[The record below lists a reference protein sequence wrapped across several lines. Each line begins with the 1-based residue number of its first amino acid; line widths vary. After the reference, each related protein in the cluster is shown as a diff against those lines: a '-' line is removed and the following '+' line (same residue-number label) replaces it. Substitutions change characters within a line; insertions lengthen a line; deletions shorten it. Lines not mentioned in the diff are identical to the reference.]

1 MKVRDLI
8 RVLENDGWRHVRTT
22 GSHRQFKHFA
32 KPGVVTVAGR
42 LGLDVPPGTM
52 KSILKR
58 AGLKA
63 ER

>member
-8 RVLENDGWRHVRTT
+8 RVLEDDGWRQVRTT

-32 KPGVVTVAGR
+32 KAGMITVAGR
-42 LGLDVPPGTM
+42 PGLDVPFGTL

-58 AGLKA
+58 AGLKL
-63 ER
+63 EG